1 MLDTL
6 QGLGLLT
13 IAEIVG
19 PIVLA
24 AALIYGIYHSRRR
37 RGLPTRG
44 KAGTIYAQDNRRD

>member
-13 IAEIVG
+13 IAEIIG

-24 AALIYGIYHSRRR
+24 AALVYGIYHSRRR
-37 RGLPTRG
+37 RGVPTRN
-44 KAGTIYAQDNRRD
+44 KAGTVYAQDNQGD